1 MYHCAWNHA
10 LSSYFAAPS
19 LATPTI
25 CAILLW
31 LVIARFLATE
41 TDYLQTVNIQLQYN
55 DRYSRSGHIHIRI
68 RILNL
73 EEKMEDKRRS
83 IFAHAGSHNV
93 YLAMSHMQYK
103 E

>member
-10 LSSYFAAPS
+10 LSSYSASPS

-31 LVIARFLATE
+31 LATARFLATE
-41 TDYLQTVNIQLQYN
+41 TDYLQTLKIQLQYN
-55 DRYSRSGHIHIRI
+55 DRHSRSCHIYIC
-68 RILNL
+68 ILNL
-73 EEKMEDKRRS
+73 EKKMEDKRRS
-83 IFAHAGSHNV
+83 IFARAGSHNV

>member
-10 LSSYFAAPS
+10 LSSYSASPS

-31 LVIARFLATE
+31 LLMARFLAIE
-41 TDYLQTVNIQLQYN
+41 TDYLQTLNIQLQYN
-55 DRYSRSGHIHIRI
+55 DRHSRSCHIRIRIRI

-83 IFAHAGSHNV
+83 VLPAPEAIMFI
-93 YLAMSHMQYK
+93 
-103 E
+103 